1 MTEASTPALRRGA
14 AFMLIL
20 VVLLGL
26 LPSTSLCIAVEEDSQ
41 STAEPVLD
49 DRLADDVFSEKQV
62 DVLVKY
68 DSRLSEIKARE
79 AISRADR
86 LAEFVE
92 VFKDLSLIRV
102 RMIGTALP
110 RLLREDGIADVWSN
124 EINELN
130 PEQQATPALADDYQP
145 IVDVLDVRNLWQQ
158 GFNGSGTV
166 IAVLDTGVDF
176 LHPDLD
182 DFDDNSSTLDPKVTA
197 FASFVE
203 ADTLPVDIIG
213 HGTYA
218 ASLAAGTG
226 ARSDGLYAGIAPGAT
241 LIAAK
246 VTLGGVLAAPS
257 WIVSGIEWACSR
269 GADII
274 LMPFNTYGAPTDA
287 VAQAV
292 ELAAEKGVLVIA
304 AAGDDGP
311 DYLTIMSP
319 GGSTRALTV
328 GAYDTSRNVVPAF
341 SGRGPTF
348 EMMAKPDLVAPGVGL
363 VGAKASLGLV
373 SAGFGSF
380 DLSSLGSI
388 SGLLGGSLGESV
400 DENYIVADT
409 TAASAAIVAGAAAI
423 LMQAFD
429 RATPIVICNVLRNT
443 AIELPYGAN
452 DAGAG
457 LLNLKEAF
465 AYLSRQQDPVAG
477 LNRTTGIPLL
487 ALGLVSSQGASAN
500 TTVLVSSFG
509 TMTAAVDQRGAE
521 DSGLHL
527 LLGMLSMKWNNMDPT
542 NLMMFEVKRE
552 LHQVYAGQGLDNYN
566 RYVGVL
572 SYDDKIYVALLIEA
586 YNTNNPLAVP
596 VSTGFKMTPYVINL
610 GDTTIDNLSLYLAYS
625 LDIYADG
632 NDDHGKYA
640 LENEMLFAYGLSETL
655 GDFYFGLNSSI
666 PLAAF
671 EVGNSSDV
679 GSHVAEDNLTG
690 ATTFDGTVGL
700 GMKWTLGS
708 VAPLETS
715 DLTLSIGFAEN
726 RTVLNKMIDTLWEL
740 APSPQFQQLGDLIV
754 VEADIP
760 RTATAGAEYESRTVV
775 MNVGA
780 ASSPLIAALIVARSV
795 ADGGTVHAS
804 YTSFAEVEPFG
815 ARVVTAKWRPE
826 ANGIYSA
833 AWVVASGIQQALA
846 LFGNPTSALASSSYS
861 LLDDFLL
868 RDLFIVTPIRSA
880 SVFPKHL
887 PFAPFNTMFPADFGI
902 YGLMLYSTISLGNL
916 TAYSYGNASDWGD
929 ITLTPADSVEGYYN
943 FSLFIMVPPIV
954 MNGHYRCD
962 YRLVTTYGYDTNITL
977 RTDIVY
983 PRAMILLDTSH
994 SGGIFGGSLDTGSI
1008 GGLTGTTNMSFP
1020 LAQDGGS
1027 GSGTGMD
1034 LTSINLSDVGSLVD
1048 MIESLRLTTFS
1059 GLSDMKKTMAECGLD
1074 LIEIPGIGLTESL
1087 LSQFS
1092 AVIVISPTEEYNST
1106 EIQTLRNFSQ
1116 GGGRLVI
1123 LGDYDDRTNLTG
1135 LNPLLTA
1142 YGYEMRG
1149 KHTAE
1154 NTTEIVQSSKL
1165 GTGIDSV
1172 WLGGGTYIYNNQSN
1186 AAVLVTGVPVVL
1198 LDESPPKIALFGSS
1212 RIFMNKNLPKC
1223 NNSRLLDN
1231 LNLFL
1236 LENTLQGVT
1245 GLSENTTLY
1254 PLGKSVYLNLWVTD
1268 FAGGPVDNLFV
1279 AIAFH
1284 LPNGSLAY
1292 FFAAAVGNGLYSSQ
1306 FLPAYC
1312 HEPGRVDG
1320 IFIIV
1325 KSEDYAGTF
1334 ASVSFNLYLPATS
1347 TTTEVSGRILSM
1359 PQIAFISSVSV
1370 FGAFII
1376 GIVWNKRRQGKRLRI
1391 PDVDTTLTQD
1401 IDNTMNRFLAAF
1413 VQIEGVIKSD
1423 ELDRVQKVESLRA
1436 MMNLLEDAKK
1446 DFEKLSEKVGGV

>member
-1 MTEASTPALRRGA
+1 MTEVGALISRCA
-14 AFMLIL
+14 VACMLML
-20 VVLLGL
+20 VVVLGL
-26 LPSTSLCIAVEEDSQ
+26 LPSASVCFVAEEASQ
-41 STAEPVLD
+41 SGIEPVLD
-49 DRLADDVFSEKQV
+49 EKLSDDVSSDKQV

-68 DSRLSEIKARE
+68 DSTISEIKARE
-79 AISRADR
+79 AISRADS

-92 VFKDLSLIRV
+92 TFEDLSLIRV
-102 RMIGTALP
+102 MMIGTALP
-110 RLLREDGIADVWSN
+110 RLLRENGIAGIWSN
-124 EINELN
+124 EVDEVN
-130 PEQQATPALADDYQP
+130 PQRQATPALADDYRP
-145 IVDVLDVRNLWQQ
+145 IVDVLDVRDLWER
-158 GFNGSGTV
+158 GFNGSGVV
-166 IAVLDTGVDF
+166 IGVLDTGVDF

-182 DFDDNSSTLDPKVTA
+182 DLDDDNSTLDSKVTA

-218 ASLAAGTG
+218 ASIAAGTG
-226 ARSDGLYAGIAPGAT
+226 AQSDGLYAGIAPGAT
-241 LIAAK
+241 IIAAK

-274 LMPFNTYGAPTDA
+274 LMPFNTYGSPTDA

-292 ELAAEKGVLVIA
+292 ELAAEKGVLVVA

-328 GAYDTSRNVVPAF
+328 GAYDMSGNEVPAF

-373 SAGFGSF
+373 SAGFGNL

-388 SGLLGGSLGESV
+388 AGLLGGSLGESI
-400 DENYIVADT
+400 DENYIIADT
-409 TAASAAIVAGAAAI
+409 TAASAAIAAGAAAI

-429 RATPIVICNVLRNT
+429 RATPIVIGNVLRNT

-465 AYLSRQQDPVAG
+465 AYLSRQQDPVEAM
-477 LNRTTGIPLL
+477 NRTTGIPLL

-509 TMTAAVDQRGAE
+509 TMTAAIDQRGAE

-527 LLGMLSMKWNNMDPT
+527 LLGMLSMRWNNMDPT
-542 NLMMFEVKRE
+542 NLMMFEVERE
-552 LHQVYAGQGLDNYN
+552 LHQVHVGQGFDNYN

-572 SYDDKIYVALLIEA
+572 SYDDEIYVALLIES

-610 GDTTIDNLSLYLAYS
+610 GDTAIYNVSLYLAYS

-632 NDDHGKYA
+632 NDDHGKYS
-640 LENEMLFAYGLSETL
+640 LTDEMLFAYGLSDSL

-671 EVGNSSDV
+671 EVGNSSEV
-679 GSHVAEDNLTG
+679 SSHVAEDNLTG

-708 VAPLETS
+708 IAPLETAN
-715 DLTLSIGFAEN
+715 LTLSIGFAEN
-726 RTVLNKMIDTLWEL
+726 RTVLNSIIETLWEL
-740 APSPQFQQLGDLIV
+740 TPSPQFQQLGDLIV

-760 RTATAGAEYESRTVV
+760 RIATAGAEYVSRTVV
-775 MNVGA
+775 MNVGTEP
-780 ASSPLIAALIVARSV
+780 SPLIAALIVARTD
-795 ADGGTVHAS
+795 ADGGTVHAG
-804 YTSFAEVEPFG
+804 YTSFDEIEPFG
-815 ARVVTAKWRPE
+815 ARTVTAEWRPE

-833 AWVVASGIQQALA
+833 AWVVASGIQQALT
-846 LFGNPTSALASSSYS
+846 LFGNPASLLASSSYS

-868 RDLFIVTPIRSA
+868 RDLFVVTPIRSA
-880 SVFPKHL
+880 SVFPEHL
-887 PFAPFNTMFPADFGI
+887 PYAPFNTMFPADFGI

-916 TAYSYGNASDWGD
+916 TVYSYGNASNWGD
-929 ITLTPADSVEGYYN
+929 VTLTPADNVEGYYN
-943 FSLFIMVPPIV
+943 FSLFIMVPAIV
-954 MNGHYRCD
+954 MDGHYRCD
-962 YRLVTTYGYDTNITL
+962 YRLVTTYGYDANITL
-977 RTDIVY
+977 RADVVY

-994 SGGIFGGSLDTGSI
+994 SGGIFGSSMGIGNI

-1020 LAQDGGS
+1020 LAQDD
-1027 GSGTGMD
+1027 GTGSDLGMD
-1034 LTSINLSDVGSLVD
+1034 FSGISLSDVGSLTD

-1059 GLSDMKKTMAECGLD
+1059 GLSEMKSTMAKCGLD
-1074 LIEIPGIGLTESL
+1074 LIEIPGMGLDERL

-1092 AVIVISPTEEYNST
+1092 GVIIISPTEEYNST
-1106 EIQTLRNFSQ
+1106 EIETLRNFSN
-1116 GGGRLVI
+1116 GGGRLVV
-1123 LGDYDDRTNLTG
+1123 LGDYEDRTNLTA
-1135 LNPLLTA
+1135 LDPLLTA

-1154 NTTEIVQSSKL
+1154 NTTEIVDSSKL
-1165 GTGIDSV
+1165 GAGIDSV
-1172 WLGGGTYIYNNQSN
+1172 WLGGGTYIYNNQSQ
-1186 AAVLVTGVPVVL
+1186 AAVFLNGVPVVL

-1245 GLSENTTLY
+1245 GLSENTTRY

-1268 FAGGPVDNLFV
+1268 FAGSPVDNLFV
-1279 AIAFH
+1279 AIAFQ

-1292 FFAAAVGNGLYSSQ
+1292 FYAAPVENGLYSSQ
-1306 FLPAYC
+1306 FLPYYC
-1312 HEPGRVDG
+1312 SEPGRVNG

-1325 KSEDYAGTF
+1325 RNEEYAGTF
-1334 ASVSFNLYLPATS
+1334 ASVSFDLYVPTTS
-1347 TTTEVSGRILSM
+1347 TTTQGPGRILSM
-1359 PQIAFISSVSV
+1359 AQIAFISSTSI

-1391 PDVDTTLTQD
+1391 PEVDTTLTQD

-1413 VQIEGVIKSD
+1413 VQIEGVIKSE